1 MTKAPHICFDR
12 LLPQELSRPRPTR
25 RMATGRVRAITPK
38 GKQWVNGSAL
48 SIQFMDGTR
57 SQ

>member
-1 MTKAPHICFDR
+1 
-12 LLPQELSRPRPTR
+12 
-25 RMATGRVRAITPK
+25 MATGRVRAITPK

-57 SQ
+57 AQ